1 MFHSWPN
8 QRQLYSTSRFRFTL
22 TISVWWWDLYLNLFP
37 WESDS
42 FDQINQSCWIY
53 FVFRFHIHAQQRRP
67 VWEVTSQ
74 PPRHNGLCTRWWYT
88 KWIYIL
94 IVEQIQMWNTRRKTI
109 SNKWENRNLFDINA
123 LWTIIQKMYFHIT
136 NTTWLYKMYKY
147 KRYIYKSSTS
157 LSWALVHFD
166 F

>member
-1 MFHSWPN
+1 MHSSVGPFGKSLLSLLDIMDCVRDDDTPN
-8 QRQLYSTSRFRFTL
+8 EFTSL
-22 TISVWWWDLYLNLFP
+22 
-37 WESDS
+37 
-42 FDQINQSCWIY
+42 QIQMWNTKKKY
-53 FVFRFHIHAQQRRP
+53 FKPMRIQKPR
-67 VWEVTSQ
+67 
-74 PPRHNGLCTRWWYT
+74 RHNGLCTRWWYT

-109 SNKWENRNLFDINA
+109 SNKWENRNLLDING
-123 LWTIIQKMYFHIT
+123 LWTIIQNMYFHIT